1 MLNEQM
7 NEFFR
12 VRKSTWLDMS
22 APRMGPGSQV
32 DLSRVVIGEL
42 SVSNHPLGK
51 TLARR
56 RFGAVKGSVWV
67 QQMDSR
73 GRSKK

>member
-1 MLNEQM
+1 MLSEQM
-7 NEFFR
+7 NEFLR

-22 APRMGPGSQV
+22 APRMGPGAQV

-51 TLARR
+51 TLAR
-56 RFGAVKGSVWV
+56 
-67 QQMDSR
+67 
-73 GRSKK
+73 